1 MAGPGTPA
9 DPASHTLL
17 DDAQGLVFGSA
28 MGAVGVTLL
37 GHLGLVTGQT
47 AGLALLIALW
57 TGLEF
62 GVVFFAINLP
72 FYWLAWRRLGPAFT
86 VKTFIAIA
94 LVSVFTLVQP
104 HLFNFGDV
112 EPLTGAIVAGMI
124 AGAGLLALFRH
135 RASLG
140 GIGVLGV
147 YLQDRFGIRAGW
159 IQMAVDTVIFG
170 LALLLLDFGAV
181 VYSLIGAVV
190 LNTSI
195 AVNHRR
201 DRYVAV

>member
-1 MAGPGTPA
+1 MAGTGTPA

-28 MGAVGVTLL
+28 MAAVGVTLL

-47 AGLALLIALW
+47 AGVALLIAHW
-57 TGLEF
+57 TNVDF
-62 GVVFFAINLP
+62 GIVFFAINLP

-86 VKTFIAIA
+86 VKTFVAIA
-94 LVSVFTLVQP
+94 LVSAFTLMQP
-104 HLFNFGDV
+104 RLLTFGAV
-112 EPLTGAIVAGMI
+112 EPLTGAILAGMI
-124 AGAGLLALFRH
+124 SGAGLLALFRH

-159 IQMAVDTVIFG
+159 VQMAVDAVIFA
-170 LALLLLDFGAV
+170 LALLLLDIGEV
-181 VYSLIGAVV
+181 IYSLIGAVV
-190 LNTSI
+190 LNISI

-201 DRYVAV
+201 DRYIAV

>member
-1 MAGPGTPA
+1 MAGTGTPA

-17 DDAQGLVFGSA
+17 DDAQGLVFGAS
-28 MGAVGVTLL
+28 MGAVGVSLL
-37 GHLGLVTGQT
+37 GHVGLVTGQT

-57 TGLEF
+57 TDVEF
-62 GVVFFAINLP
+62 GIVFFAINLP
-72 FYWLAWRRLGPAFT
+72 FYWLAWRRLGPAFA
-86 VKTFIAIA
+86 VKTFVAIA
-94 LVSVFTLVQP
+94 LVSAFTLVQP
-104 HLFNFGDV
+104 RLFNFGAV
-112 EPLTGAIVAGMI
+112 EPLTGAILAGMI
-124 AGAGLLALFRH
+124 SGAGLLALFRH

-159 IQMAVDTVIFG
+159 VQMAVDAVIFA
-170 LALLLLDFGAV
+170 LALMLLDIGEV
-181 VYSLIGAVV
+181 VYSMIGAVV

-201 DRYVAV
+201 DLYVAV

>member
-1 MAGPGTPA
+1 MAGIGTPA

-17 DDAQGLVFGSA
+17 DDAQGLVLGAA

-47 AGLALLIALW
+47 AGLALLIAHW

-62 GVVFFAINLP
+62 GIVFFAINLP

-86 VKTFIAIA
+86 IKTFVAIA
-94 LVSVFTLVQP
+94 LVTAFTLVQP
-104 HLFNFGDV
+104 RLFNFGDV
-112 EPLTGAIVAGMI
+112 EPLTGAVLAGMI
-124 AGAGLLALFRH
+124 SGAGLLALFRH

-159 IQMAVDTVIFG
+159 VQMSVDAVIFG
-170 LALLLLDFGAV
+170 LALMLLDIGAV

-201 DRYVAV
+201 DRYIAV